1 MLVLSRKL
9 GESLQ
14 IGDNITVT
22 VLAVHGRIV
31 RLGIEAPPQVRILR
45 GELAQWHQGADES
58 FDDSSHA
65 EPVGV

>member
-22 VLAVHGRIV
+22 VLAVHGRVV
-31 RLGIEAPPQVRILR
+31 RLGIEAPSDVRILR
-45 GELAQWHQGADES
+45 GELAHWH
-58 FDDSSHA
+58 
-65 EPVGV
+65 EPAGKSQEHHETVGV

>member
-22 VLAVHGRIV
+22 VLAVHGRVV
-31 RLGIEAPPQVRILR
+31 RLGIEAPPSVRILR
-45 GELAQWHQGADES
+45 GELAAFHQPASELEEEHHYEAAGI
-58 FDDSSHA
+58 
-65 EPVGV
+65 